1 MWLFGGTK
9 RDNYEGNLTTSE
21 RKCKL
26 DELLKKI
33 AHQHADIP
41 TISPLEIQGIEK
53 DENQKLWLV
62 DVRGPEEMKVS
73 MIKGSIS
80 KAKFEE
86 APPEP
91 SDPKNV
97 FVPYC
102 TIGGRSGAYCNELKR
117 RGYTRVFN
125 GTGILEWTHEIGGDL
140 VTAQGDH
147 TVRVH
152 VNSRKFDYLL
162 PPEFLSVF

>member
-1 MWLFGGTK
+1 MVVVVVLSLCYLVSRYYSTCLF
-9 RDNYEGNLTTSE
+9 SE
-21 RKCKL
+21 YSSICL
-26 DELLKKI
+26 ILLCNVI
-33 AHQHADIP
+33 
-41 TISPLEIQGIEK
+41 
-53 DENQKLWLV
+53 
-62 DVRGPEEMKVS
+62 VS
-73 MIKGSIS
+73 
-80 KAKFEE
+80 
-86 APPEP
+86 
-91 SDPKNV
+91 
-97 FVPYC
+97 
-102 TIGGRSGAYCNELKR
+102 RSGAYCNELKR